1 MAYHSACL
9 QRNYGSSI
17 KSLKL
22 HRLNNQF
29 DHKSHQSDK
38 HYDAERRESWKKKL
52 TCFVRYWRMFE
63 AVATPCTVFRCVAL
77 ESPNTVFKFPSLELS
92 RALTCAVETSELPVA
107 RGAGGSWVWQLLLMQ
122 CLLAV
127 PTTSTLHTVSAG
139 AAMLRSNFFLSVLGG
154 LCVTMRSPTAS
165 NSSQIH
171 VCLFL
176 Q

>member
-1 MAYHSACL
+1 
-9 QRNYGSSI
+9 
-17 KSLKL
+17 
-22 HRLNNQF
+22 
-29 DHKSHQSDK
+29 
-38 HYDAERRESWKKKL
+38 
-52 TCFVRYWRMFE
+52 MFE

-139 AAMLRSNFFLSVLGG
+139 AAMLRSNFFLSVMGG
-154 LCVTMRSPTAS
+154 TLRHDALPHCIQQQPNTRLFVFAVKVRPYSTQTPSSYWIIITEIRWCIWVKFPCLSYTVCALFPPGAGAS
-165 NSSQIH
+165 
-171 VCLFL
+171 
-176 Q
+176 